1 MAQKLYHQEFARAG
15 KQAGLQVWR
24 IEKLELVPVP
34 DSAYGDFYVGDAYL
48 VLHTVRASRGFFY
61 RLHFWLGERAPIAR
75 RLGKGGRGD
84 PSTAGSGRPGA
95 GPARSATLEVTRLVT
110 PFTFSGWSLPSPSPS
125 PSPLLCCCKLGRAQ
139 SREEIHATDVDLWQV
154 ISWALVLGSSPR
166 LPAPNPNSCPLRGS
180 TSERAG
186 AGQVL
191 FTVPQQVQSWFLW
204 QGWRCIKT
212 EDDLILVT
220 YDKNLERYAE
230 CLWLW
235 EAEKPSREQEAGGV
249 ASGFNHVLTNDLS
262 AKRLLH
268 VKGRRVVR
276 ATEVPLSWDS
286 FNKGDCFIIDLGT
299 EIYQW
304 CGSACN
310 KYERLKASQ
319 VATGIRDNERKGRS
333 QLIVVEEGS
342 EPSELIEVLGRKPQL
357 PDGDSDDDTI
367 ADMTN
372 RKMAKLY
379 MVSDA
384 SGSMS
389 VTVVAEENPFSMA
402 MLLSEECFIL
412 DHGAAKQIFV
422 WKGKD
427 ANPQERKAAM
437 KTAEDFLQQMNYST
451 HTQIQVLPEG
461 GETPLFKQFFRDWK
475 DKDQSE
481 GFGKVYVTEKVAQIQ
496 QISFDASKLH
506 TSPQMA
512 AKHSMVD
519 DGSGKVEIW
528 RVENNGRVQIDQN
541 SYGEFYGGDCYII
554 LYTYPRGQI
563 IYTWQGANA
572 TRDELTTSAFLTV
585 QLDRSLGGRA
595 VQVRVSQGKEPTH
608 LLSLFKDK
616 PLIIY
621 KNGTSKKGGQAP
633 APPTR
638 LFQVRRNLASIT
650 RIVEVNVDANS
661 LNSNDVFVLK
671 LPHNS
676 GYIWIG
682 KGASQ
687 EEAKGAEYVANVL
700 KCKTARIQ
708 EGEEPEE
715 FWSSLGGKKDYQTSP
730 LLETQA
736 EDHPPRL
743 YGCSNKTGRFIIEE
757 VPGEFTQD
765 DLAEDDVMLLDA
777 WEQIFIWI
785 GKDANEIEKKESL
798 KSAKAYL
805 ETDPSGRDKRTP
817 IVIIKQGH
825 EPLTF
830 TGWFLGWDS
839 SRW

>member
-1 MAQKLYHQEFARAG
+1 MSQGLYHEEFARAG

-24 IEKLELVPVP
+24 VEKLELVPVP
-34 DSAYGDFYVGDAYL
+34 KFLSFSYQKFCL
-48 VLHTVRASRGFFY
+48 S
-61 RLHFWLGERAPIAR
+61 HFPGLINEVPSFAVS
-75 RLGKGGRGD
+75 GKECTQD
-84 PSTAGSGRPGA
+84 ESTAA
-95 GPARSATLEVTRLVT
+95 AI
-110 PFTFSGWSLPSPSPS
+110 FTVQMDDY
-125 PSPLLCCCKLGRAQ
+125 LGGKPVQ
-139 SREEIHATDVDLWQV
+139 SRELQGYESTDFVGYFKGGL
-154 ISWALVLGSSPR
+154 
-166 LPAPNPNSCPLRGS
+166 
-180 TSERAG
+180 
-186 AGQVL
+186 
-191 FTVPQQVQSWFLW
+191 
-204 QGWRCIKT
+204 K
-212 EDDLILVT
+212 
-220 YDKNLERYAE
+220 YK
-230 CLWLW
+230 
-235 EAEKPSREQEAGGV
+235 AGGV
-249 ASGFNHVLTNDLS
+249 ASGLNHVLTNDLT

-304 CGSACN
+304 CGSSCN
-310 KYERLKASQ
+310 KYERLKANQ
-319 VATGIRDNERKGRS
+319 VAIGIRDNERKGRS

-342 EPSELIEVLGRKPQL
+342 EPSELGKVLGTKPEL
-357 PDGDSDDDTI
+357 RDGDDDDDTV
-367 ADMTN
+367 ADITN

-384 SGSMS
+384 SGSMR

-437 KTAEDFLQQMNYST
+437 KTAEEFLKQMNYST
-451 HTQIQVLPEG
+451 NTQIQVLPEG
-461 GETPLFKQFFRDWK
+461 GETPIFKQFFKDWR
-475 DKDQSE
+475 DKDQSD
-481 GFGKVYVTEKVAQIQ
+481 GFGKVCVTEKVARIKQIP
-496 QISFDASKLH
+496 FDASKLH

-512 AKHSMVD
+512 AQHNMVD

-528 RVENNGRVQIDQN
+528 RVENNGRIEIDQN

-563 IYTWQGANA
+563 IYTWKITHVEIQPSFIAPFI
-572 TRDELTTSAFLTV
+572 TFLLSPAP
-585 QLDRSLGGRA
+585 QI
-595 VQVRVSQGKEPTH
+595 RVSQGKEPAH

-650 RIVEVNVDANS
+650 RIMEVDVDAYS

-671 LPHNS
+671 LRQNN

-687 EEAKGAEYVANVL
+687 EEEKGAEYVASVL
-700 KCKTARIQ
+700 KCKTTRIQ
-708 EGEEPEE
+708 EGQEPEE
-715 FWSSLGGKKDYQTSP
+715 FWNSLGGKKHYQTSP

-777 WEQIFIWI
+777 WEQIFIWV
-785 GKDANEIEKKESL
+785 GKDANEVERTESL
-798 KSAKAYL
+798 KSAKMYL

-817 IVIIKQGH
+817 IVIVKQGH
-825 EPLTF
+825 EPPTF
-830 TGWFLGWDS
+830 IGWFLGWDS
-839 SRW
+839 GRW

>member
-1 MAQKLYHQEFARAG
+1 MARELYHEEFARAG

-34 DSAYGDFYVGDAYL
+34 QSAHGDFYVGDAYL
-48 VLHTVRASRGFFY
+48 VLHTAKTSRGFTY
-61 RLHFWLGERAPIAR
+61 HLHFWLGKECSQDESTAAAIFTVQMDDY
-75 RLGKGGRGD
+75 LGGKPVQNRELQGYESNDFVSYFKGG
-84 PSTAGSGRPGA
+84 
-95 GPARSATLEVTRLVT
+95 L
-110 PFTFSGWSLPSPSPS
+110 
-125 PSPLLCCCKLGRAQ
+125 KY
-139 SREEIHATDVDLWQV
+139 
-154 ISWALVLGSSPR
+154 
-166 LPAPNPNSCPLRGS
+166 
-180 TSERAG
+180 
-186 AGQVL
+186 
-191 FTVPQQVQSWFLW
+191 
-204 QGWRCIKT
+204 K
-212 EDDLILVT
+212 
-220 YDKNLERYAE
+220 
-230 CLWLW
+230 
-235 EAEKPSREQEAGGV
+235 AGGV
-249 ASGFNHVLTNDLS
+249 ASGLNHVLTNDLT

-304 CGSACN
+304 CGSSCN
-310 KYERLKASQ
+310 KYERLKANQ
-319 VATGIRDNERKGRS
+319 VATGIRYNERKGRS
-333 QLIVVEEGS
+333 ELIVVEEGS
-342 EPSELIEVLGRKPQL
+342 EPSELIKVLGEKPEL
-357 PDGDSDDDTI
+357 PDGGDDDDII
-367 ADMTN
+367 ADISN

-384 SGSMS
+384 SGSMR

-422 WKGKD
+422 WK
-427 ANPQERKAAM
+427 
-437 KTAEDFLQQMNYST
+437 
-451 HTQIQVLPEG
+451 VLPEG
-461 GETPLFKQFFRDWK
+461 GETPIFKQFFKDWR
-475 DKDQSE
+475 DKDQSD
-481 GFGKVYVTEKVAQIQ
+481 GFGKVYVTEKVAQIK
-496 QISFDASKLH
+496 QIPFDASKLH
-506 TSPQMA
+506 SSPQMA
-512 AKHSMVD
+512 AQHNMVD

-528 RVENNGRVQIDQN
+528 RVENNGRIQVDQN

-585 QLDRSLGGRA
+585 QLDRSLGGQA
-595 VQVRVSQGKEPTH
+595 VQIRVSQGKEPVH

-650 RIVEVNVDANS
+650 RIVEVDVDANS

-671 LPHNS
+671 LPQNS
-676 GYIWIG
+676 GYIWVG

-687 EEAKGAEYVANVL
+687 EEEKGAEYVASVL
-700 KCKTARIQ
+700 KCKTLRIQ

-715 FWSSLGGKKDYQTSP
+715 FWNSLGGKKDYQTSP

-743 YGCSNKTGRFIIEE
+743 YGCSNKTGRFVIEE
-757 VPGEFTQD
+757 IPGEFTQD

-785 GKDANEIEKKESL
+785 GKDANEVEKKESL
-798 KSAKAYL
+798 KSAKMYL

-825 EPLTF
+825 EPPTF

-839 SRW
+839 SKW